1 MSNSVD
7 WIMARTKLP
16 AVKRREY
23 TVEEYNALF
32 HAGRKGGGTG
42 TGRGR
47 GGISRAARWDA
58 RLAKVK
64 AWVVE
69 KGDFPRNGRRASEEE
84 RSMYNWLCRNL
95 PGRPRYTPDRWN
107 KLNDAFREGWE
118 ADFGS
123 RKRPREA

>member
-1 MSNSVD
+1 
-7 WIMARTKLP
+7 MARTKLP

-42 TGRGR
+42 TGTGRGR

-58 RLAKVK
+58 RLVQVK
-64 AWVVE
+64 AWVV
-69 KGDFPRNGRRASEEE
+69 RYGRYPSSSKNTPAE
-84 RSMYNWLCRNL
+84 RSMNNWLFQNL
-95 PGRPRYTPDRWN
+95 PWTKRGSYTPDRWN
-107 KLNDAFREGWE
+107 KLNDEFGEGWE